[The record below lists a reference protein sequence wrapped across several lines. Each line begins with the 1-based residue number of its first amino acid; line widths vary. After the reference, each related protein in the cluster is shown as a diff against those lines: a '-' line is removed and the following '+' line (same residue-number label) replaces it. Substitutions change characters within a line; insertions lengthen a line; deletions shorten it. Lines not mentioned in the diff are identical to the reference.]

1 MKTKRWIAVLLC
13 FLLIGSLFPVNA
25 FAAGGVIGGKYTLTL
40 DENWEGGMGQ
50 VIPNITSYELPSAT
64 RPGEI
69 FYGWALSPDG
79 TVRYLAGDTVTLT
92 DNLTLYAVWT
102 FTQTFSITVQD
113 GDGGSAF
120 CDRSFAA
127 AGETVTLTAMP
138 IEDYIFVGWYV
149 IAPNGLTIRDN
160 KFIMPDSD
168 VTVKARFSRGMVG
181 YSYKVFI
188 CPGEGSG
195 TVFAITNETTLLW
208 QQYQAGTY
216 DETKGT
222 FFKNESGELF
232 YEFPKQCPFTAPEG
246 KVFDCWQASTTK
258 DNLGSYSG
266 GYIIGESVFPQDYT
280 GGNTISLTA
289 LWKDAEQSAAYS
301 ITVESS
307 NGGTATADNVSA
319 AEGKTITLTATPN
332 NGYHFKEWQSTDVT
346 VTDNKF
352 TMPEKDVTVK
362 AVFEADTYTVTV
374 QTDGNGTATA
384 DKAAYEKGETVT
396 LTATPNNGY
405 HFKEWQST
413 DVTVTDNKFTMPEKD
428 VTVKAIFEADAPTT
442 YTGTGWYLDADGV
455 LHITGDISESG
466 FNLTSE
472 QRLQVKSVVAESGAS
487 ISSGYS
493 LFYEFQNMV
502 SADLSELDTSRVGSM
517 TYMFYDCSSLTSLDL
532 CSINTSSV
540 NDMSSMFARCS
551 SLTSL
556 DVSGFITDSLMSAD
570 NMFLDCSSL
579 TSLGIRPDILY
590 INAEDIIAI
599 CSSWQKQGSTDTY
612 STADELMAVTD
623 TVTLLAMYTVN
634 VQNDGNG
641 TASANPAAAVKGE
654 TVTVTLTAT
663 PDTGY
668 HFKEWQSSD
677 VTVSGNTFTM
687 PEKDVAVMA
696 IFEADAP
703 AAYTVSFNMNGH
715 GNQVTA
721 QTVREGNKA
730 TRPADPT
737 AEGWTFAGWYAD
749 DSLSKA
755 FDFTAV
761 ISADTTVYAKWTDS
775 LTINYEG
782 DNIILSDGKGGLA
795 PQNAAPGENIEFS
808 AKAISGY
815 KVKSVTVTTDGGK
828 SVDVT
833 DQGSGVYSFVM
844 PDDNVTVK
852 AEAES
857 DGDDGQITKITPGT
871 TSLTLKPGK
880 TETIKYTVEPAGA
893 TETVTFESSDPGV
906 VTVDDKGVVT
916 AVGLGTATITI
927 KSASG
932 KAMAKVTV
940 TVDPFLYRMIRGDG
954 QIVMQDAASA
964 IFSSEANYGKF
975 VAVEVDGKELG
986 SGDFD
991 SYSGSTIIELKA
1003 AFIRKLSLGIHTI
1016 RIISKDGYAMCKFTI
1031 KKLPETGDS
1040 SMTLLWTGCLVLAL
1054 GGIVMLT
1061 RKRKVAR

>member
-1 MKTKRWIAVLLC
+1 MKIKRWVAALLC
-13 FLLIGSLFPVNA
+13 VLLIGGLFPTRA
-25 FAAGGVIGGKYTLTL
+25 FAA
-40 DENWEGGMGQ
+40 D
-50 VIPNITSYELPSAT
+50 IP
-64 RPGEI
+64 
-69 FYGWALSPDG
+69 
-79 TVRYLAGDTVTLT
+79 
-92 DNLTLYAVWT
+92 
-102 FTQTFSITVQD
+102 
-113 GDGGSAF
+113 
-120 CDRSFAA
+120 
-127 AGETVTLTAMP
+127 
-138 IEDYIFVGWYV
+138 
-149 IAPNGLTIRDN
+149 
-160 KFIMPDSD
+160 
-168 VTVKARFSRGMVG
+168 
-181 YSYKVFI
+181 
-188 CPGEGSG
+188 
-195 TVFAITNETTLLW
+195 
-208 QQYQAGTY
+208 
-216 DETKGT
+216 
-222 FFKNESGELF
+222 
-232 YEFPKQCPFTAPEG
+232 
-246 KVFDCWQASTTK
+246 
-258 DNLGSYSG
+258 
-266 GYIIGESVFPQDYT
+266 
-280 GGNTISLTA
+280 
-289 LWKDAEQSAAYS
+289 
-301 ITVESS
+301 
-307 NGGTATADNVSA
+307 
-319 AEGKTITLTATPN
+319 
-332 NGYHFKEWQSTDVT
+332 
-346 VTDNKF
+346 
-352 TMPEKDVTVK
+352 
-362 AVFEADTYTVTV
+362 
-374 QTDGNGTATA
+374 
-384 DKAAYEKGETVT
+384 
-396 LTATPNNGY
+396 
-405 HFKEWQST
+405 
-413 DVTVTDNKFTMPEKD
+413 
-428 VTVKAIFEADAPTT
+428 
-442 YTGTGWYLDADGV
+442 WYLDAEGV
-455 LHITGDISESG
+455 LHITGHIDESG
-466 FNLTSE
+466 FDLSDE
-472 QRLQVKSVVAESGAS
+472 QKQQVKSAVAASGAS
-487 ISSGYS
+487 ISSGEL
-493 LFYEFQNMV
+493 LFSGFKNMT
-502 SADLSELDTSRVGSM
+502 SADLSLLNTTGVTDMR
-517 TYMFYDCSSLTSLDL
+517 YMFYGCSRLISLDV
-532 CSINTSSV
+532 SGFNTSSV
-540 NDMSSMFARCS
+540 TTMDGMFSGCS

-556 DVSGFITDSLMSAD
+556 DVSGFMTGNVTSMMG
-570 NMFLDCSSL
+570 MFTNCSSL
-579 TSLGIRPDILY
+579 TSLYLSKFETGNVTQMSFMFNGCSSLTSLDLSKFITGNVTSMAAMFINCSGLTSLDLSSFDTSSVNNMGGMFEGCSSLTSLDVSGFKTDSLESAEEMFCGCSALASLGIRPDILY

-677 VTVSGNTFTM
+677 VTVSGNTFTMPEKDVTVMAIFEADAPVAYTVTVETDGNGTASADPVSAAKGETVTLTATPDTGYHFKEWQSSDVTVIGNTFTM

-880 TETIKYTVEPAGA
+880 TDTIKYTVEPAGA